1 MGERRE
7 GMKREEKNKRGIKA
21 SEKRRK
27 ETKNFFFFFKRELD
41 LDMPK
46 NGQMRGGWE
55 RARHHTGHS
64 SHSC

>member
-1 MGERRE
+1 
-7 GMKREEKNKRGIKA
+7 MKRKEKNKRGIKA
-21 SEKRRK
+21 SEKRTK
-27 ETKNFFFFFKRELD
+27 ETKNFFFFFFKRELD